1 MSGTATKAKA
11 RSHNEEVLLSATADR
26 TTKEPI
32 LLSLPPK
39 GKSTGLWASGKK
51 RVRVKQDQSCEV
63 MVGTKHFPLWSLMRK
78 DQSCWRKHEKESD

>member
-26 TTKEPI
+26 TTNEPI

-39 GKSTGLWASGKK
+39 RKSTGLWASGKK

-63 MVGTKHFPLWSLMRK
+63 MVGTKHFPLRSLMRK
-78 DQSCWRKHEKESD
+78 DQSCWRKHEKEAD